1 MSKKGEVMK
10 NILLLLT
17 GLLLFGCQNIG
28 SENVLVLENME
39 ISIDT
44 LYTSSTR
51 FYVAGKIKNNDSEK
65 VYAPWYI
72 EAMFYSDSTFSTT
85 FGGSYER
92 MNYPLEPNVEA
103 YWEITHSPDA
113 IIASEYPHFAIKDL
127 RAYVN
132 E

>member
-1 MSKKGEVMK
+1 MK
-10 NILLLLT
+10 NILLLST
-17 GLLLFGCQNIG
+17 VLFLIGCRNIG

-39 ISIDT
+39 VSIDT

-51 FYVAGKIKNNDSEK
+51 FYVEGMIKNNDAEK

-72 EAMFYSDSTFSTT
+72 EAMFYSDTTFSTT

-103 YWEITHSPDA
+103 YWQITHSSDA
-113 IIASEYPHFAIKDL
+113 IIESEYPNFAIKDL
-127 RAYVN
+127 RVYIN

>member
-1 MSKKGEVMK
+1 MK
-10 NILLLLT
+10 NILLLST
-17 GLLLFGCQNIG
+17 VLFLIGCQNIG

-39 ISIDT
+39 VSIDT
-44 LYTSSTR
+44 LYTSNTR
-51 FYVAGKIKNNDSEK
+51 FYVEGMIKNNDSTK

-92 MNYPLEPNVEA
+92 MNFPLEPNVEA
-103 YWEITHSPDA
+103 YWQITHSSDV
-113 IIASEYPHFAIKDL
+113 IIESEYPNFAIKDL
-127 RAYVN
+127 RVYVN